1 MTKEQT
7 NKFLTLLMGQK
18 YNGNL
23 YSWYCP
29 TCHEFVENKAVTY
42 SETHDVCGMGV
53 VGSLKNPDFSTP
65 ADFLEYMRW
74 AGKQSWFWS
83 MVGNVEYE
91 IDRGISLPHKTHKIY
106 TNTKWSLEQQ
116 IKWYRNNKD
125 LWGYEECPECDGK
138 GEYISNGIVGSDHDG
153 FPIVNT
159 ELEGTVVKCP
169 ICDNGRIKTK
179 ALKYLEE
186 VEG

>member
-1 MTKEQT
+1 MTKEQR
-7 NKFLTLLMGQK
+7 NKFLTLLMGLKCWHEIQLNK
-18 YNGNL
+18 EKTDGFEEVWRECKHCHIRQDSYNFL
-23 YSWYCP
+23 P
-29 TCHEFVENKAVTY
+29 NK
-42 SETHDVCGMGV
+42 
-53 VGSLKNPDFSTP
+53 DFSTP